1 MHEVAAIPIIINKD
15 IAFMFFNWL
24 RLVNSQKYRVFITKQ
39 IVRSFS
45 VFGFLDFDVSVC
57 FQIGNGKIICAY
69 IGSWQ

>member
-1 MHEVAAIPIIINKD
+1 
-15 IAFMFFNWL
+15 MFFNWL
-24 RLVNSQKYRVFITKQ
+24 RLVNSQIYRVFITKQ
-39 IVRSFS
+39 IIRSFS